1 MGMSEPP
8 RMPGHCWDRHPK
20 YGIRCLEEPRH
31 KGGHFNWATGDRWT
45 KGGAIAKAAVQ
56 PRR

>member
-1 MGMSEPP
+1 MSEPP